1 MLFNRQ
7 DFLLNA
13 FASYVRQTTIAT
25 KRAVLQAYRENP
37 EITEMFLRYFDA
49 KFNPVKAADREFEPL
64 EREIDASMPKNTA
77 LKAVWSVLK
86 AMLRTNFFQNGGG
99 KDYLSFKLAS
109 REIHHLPKPK
119 PMAEI
124 FVYSDDVDAVHLRFG
139 KIARGGIRWSNRK
152 EDFRT
157 EILGLV
163 KAQQVKN
170 VVIVPVG
177 SKGGF
182 FPKHPPENGT
192 REEIREYAVNAYKTM
207 IRGLLDLTDNIVSGK
222 VVPPRDVVRY
232 DNDDPYLVVAADK
245 GTADFSDIANGLSR
259 EYGYWLDD
267 AFASGGSTGFSH
279 KGMAI
284 TAKGSWESVKRH
296 FRETGVDCQKQEFTA
311 VGVGSMAGDV
321 FGNAMLCSPYM
332 KLIAAFNSSSIFID
346 PNPDMTVSFKERE
359 RLFKAEAGWVDYDR
373 SLLSAGGGVYSRKE
387 KLITISKEAC
397 AVLGVSQTVLTPDDL
412 IKAILSAPV
421 DLLYFGGIGT
431 YVKSDAETQMDAKDG
446 ANANCRI
453 DAPQIRAKIVAE
465 GANLGLTQKARV
477 QYAMNGG
484 RLNTDAVDNSGG
496 VDCSDH
502 EVNIKIMLNMMVDDG
517 KMTRAERD
525 KLLKSM
531 QDDVSEL
538 VLRDNY
544 LQTQIISYMRHRG
557 AKSVPGNKKLMRELE
572 RDDRLDRAL
581 ESLPQ
586 DTELDVRFTHGQ
598 GLTRPELAVLM
609 AYAKLNLHDVVL
621 NSDLP
626 DDPFVENSLLP
637 LYFPKVLRETAK
649 EYISKH
655 TLRRE
660 IIATMIANNL
670 INRVGVNFIGKM
682 RGESGAPF
690 VSVVKAYLIVS
701 EAYKTE
707 SLFSMIE
714 AKDGAIPAD
723 KQSDEMRRIVAE
735 IENMTLTVLRNGMD
749 EDDVAGE
756 IKEWEKRQDEKF
768 SALRADFSA

>member
-609 AYAKLNLHDVVL
+609 AYAKLSLHDVVL

-756 IKEWEKRQDEKF
+756 IKEWEKRKDEKF
-768 SALRADFSA
+768 SALRDDFSA

>member
-49 KFNPVKAADREFEPL
+49 KFNPVKAADREFESL

-756 IKEWEKRQDEKF
+756 IKEWEKRKDEKF